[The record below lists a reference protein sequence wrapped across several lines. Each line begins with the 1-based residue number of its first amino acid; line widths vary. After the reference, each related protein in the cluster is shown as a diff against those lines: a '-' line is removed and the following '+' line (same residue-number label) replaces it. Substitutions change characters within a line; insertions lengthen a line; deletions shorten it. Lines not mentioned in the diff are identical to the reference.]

1 MKYDSQLTELKT
13 QMPGAQ
19 NILIALP
26 GTITVDKLA
35 SSLSLMLSL
44 KKSGKEVS
52 VVTEGQP
59 LVAHGNLYGVGE
71 VKSQINT
78 NTGDNFIISLEGV
91 VDSAGQIPSLEKLD
105 WYPEGQNL
113 NLVFHAMPG
122 QKFEPINI
130 AHKRQGGGGFNII
143 FTVGATSLNDLGSIY
158 TQNTQAF
165 SNTYLVNIDNNPQN
179 QNFGKTNVIDPNA
192 SSISE
197 IVMQLF
203 PSLGLSADNDIA
215 SNIVAGIYD
224 ATANLVNAK
233 PDSFI
238 AVGQAMQL
246 GAKLPQSQ
254 TQTQTPALQQIP
266 QSPAP
271 QVQTP
276 PQPET
281 AQPQIFS
288 EQPIS
293 NPPAQPLPEVSP
305 QVQQPPVFQPQ
316 PQDNQGFD
324 LSKVLQIPPVPGS
337 NQNESFISPQV
348 ADQKTPPNSSDSYE
362 ERPTGEFTASHS
374 AESEAKPAPDWLTP
388 KIFKGGSLG

>member
-1 MKYDSQLTELKT
+1 MKYDAQLTDLKT

-19 NILIALP
+19 NVLIALP

-35 SSLSLMLSL
+35 SALSLMLAL

-71 VKSQINT
+71 VKNQINL

-91 VDSAGQIPSLEKLD
+91 VDGSGQIPSLEKLD

-130 AHKRQGGGGFNII
+130 THKRQGGGGFNAI
-143 FTVGATSLNDLGSIY
+143 FVIGAPSLNDLGSIY

-165 SNTYLVNIDNNPQN
+165 SDSYLVNIDNNPQN
-179 QNFGKTNVIDPNA
+179 QNFGKTNVIDSNA
-192 SSISE
+192 GSISE
-197 IVMQLF
+197 IIMQMF

-224 ATANLVNAK
+224 ATGNLVNAK

-238 AVGQAMQL
+238 IVGQAMQL
-246 GAKLPQSQ
+246 GAKIPQSQ
-254 TQTQTPALQQIP
+254 TPTPQQ
-266 QSPAP
+266 PAP
-271 QVQTP
+271 QPQAP
-276 PQPET
+276 IFQAPQPE
-281 AQPQIFS
+281 I
-288 EQPIS
+288 
-293 NPPAQPLPEVSP
+293 
-305 QVQQPPVFQPQ
+305 VQQPQATTSQPVNIPQAPVQPEVQPQ
-316 PQDNQGFD
+316 QATTPPAFLDQSQNNQGFD
-324 LSKVLQIPPVPGS
+324 LSKVLQIPPVPGIA
-337 NQNESFISPQV
+337 QNESFVSPQV
-348 ADQKTPPNSSDSYE
+348 AADQAAPPKADSYE